1 MKKVKPHSQNNQ
13 NQYKPYLARIIAIEV
28 ESAVRD
34 TRTFT
39 LEFLNDAA
47 RKQFQY
53 LPGQFAELSVAGAG
67 EAPISI
73 TSSPTQPHP
82 EFCIKRMGVVTR
94 AIHNLALGDTIGVRG
109 PYGNTFPLETMEG
122 KNIIFVAGGIGL
134 APLRSLIIYM
144 LDAQHRN
151 RYKDITIIYGARSP
165 GDLLFKRD
173 LKQWAER
180 QDVKYHET
188 VDKADETYT
197 GKEGFVPQLLE
208 EVAPKPANA
217 IALTCGPPIMIKFV
231 LQGLTKLGFTPDQ
244 IITTLEMRMKCGIGK
259 CGRCNI
265 GPYYVCIDGPVFSYR
280 QILGMPQEY

>member
-1 MKKVKPHSQNNQ
+1 MKKVKPHSQKNQ
-13 NQYKPYLARIIAIEV
+13 NQYKPSLSRIIAIEI
-28 ESAVRD
+28 ESAVKD

-39 LEFLNDAA
+39 LEFLDDPA

-53 LPGQFAELSVAGAG
+53 LPGQFVELSVAGAG

-94 AIHNLALGDTIGVRG
+94 AIHNLSVGDTIGVRG

-180 QDVKYHET
+180 QDVTYH
-188 VDKADETYT
+188 V
-197 GKEGFVPQLLE
+197 
-208 EVAPKPANA
+208 
-217 IALTCGPPIMIKFV
+217 IKFV

>member
-1 MKKVKPHSQNNQ
+1 MNKVKPHSQKNQ
-13 NQYKPYLARIIAIEV
+13 NQYKPSLARIIAIEV

-39 LEFLNDAA
+39 LEFLDDAA
-47 RKQFQY
+47 REQFQY
-53 LPGQFAELSVAGAG
+53 LPGQFAELSIAGAG

-94 AIHNLALGDTIGVRG
+94 AIHNLSVGDTIGVRG

-144 LDAQHRN
+144 LDAQHRS

-180 QDVKYHET
+180 QDVVYHET
-188 VDKADETYT
+188 VDKADETYR

-217 IALTCGPPIMIKFV
+217 IALTCGPPIMIKYV